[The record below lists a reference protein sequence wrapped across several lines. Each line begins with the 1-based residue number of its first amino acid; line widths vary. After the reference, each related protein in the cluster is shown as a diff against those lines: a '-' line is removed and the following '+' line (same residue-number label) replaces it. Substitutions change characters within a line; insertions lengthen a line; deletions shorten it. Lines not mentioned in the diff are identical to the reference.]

1 MNWEFDILYAIQ
13 NIHNPILDKIMV
25 TISSLG
31 NAGILWVVIAL
42 ILLISKKHRKMG
54 IHMFIAM
61 LLTLFVGNL
70 ILKNLV
76 QRQRPCWI
84 DTTIPLLVNNP
95 KDYSFPSGHT
105 MNSFTAAMC
114 IFLHHKRW
122 GIVAFVVAAL
132 IAFSRMYLF
141 VHFPTDIITGMII
154 GISSAIIVNHIMNKR
169 FQKNK
174 KTEQN

>member
-1 MNWEFDILYAIQ
+1 MNLEFDILYAIQ
-13 NIHNPILDKIMV
+13 NMHNPILDNIMV

-76 QRQRPCWI
+76 QRERPCWI
-84 DTTIPLLVNNP
+84 ETTIPLLINNP

-114 IFLHHKRW
+114 IFLHQKRW

-141 VHFPTDIITGMII
+141 VHFPTDIIIGMII
-154 GISSAIIVNHIMNKR
+154 GISSALIINFLMNKQNR
-169 FQKNK
+169 FIS
-174 KTEQN
+174 

>member
-13 NIHNPILDKIMV
+13 NIHNPVLDKIMV
-25 TISSLG
+25 GISSLG
-31 NAGILWVVIAL
+31 NAGILWVIIAI
-42 ILLISKKHRKMG
+42 ILLISKKHRKTG

-61 LLTLFVGNL
+61 VLTLFVGNL

-76 QRQRPCWI
+76 QRERPCWI
-84 DTTIPLLVNNP
+84 DTTIPLLINNP

-114 IFLHHKRW
+114 IFLHQKRW

-154 GISSAIIVNHIMNKR
+154 GISSALIINFLMNKQNR
-169 FQKNK
+169 FIS
-174 KTEQN
+174 

>member
-13 NIHNPILDKIMV
+13 NIHNPVLDKIMV
-25 TISSLG
+25 GISSLG
-31 NAGILWVVIAL
+31 NAGILWVIIAI
-42 ILLISKKHRKMG
+42 ILLISKKHRKTG

-76 QRQRPCWI
+76 QRERPCWI
-84 DTTIPLLVNNP
+84 ETTIPLLINNP

-114 IFLHHKRW
+114 IFLHQKRW

-141 VHFPTDIITGMII
+141 VHFPTDIIIGMII
-154 GISSAIIVNHIMNKR
+154 GISSALIINFLMNK
-169 FQKNK
+169 KNRYIS
-174 KTEQN
+174 

>member
-1 MNWEFDILYAIQ
+1 MNLEFDILYAIQ
-13 NIHNPILDKIMV
+13 NMHNPILDKIMV

-76 QRQRPCWI
+76 QRERPCWI
-84 DTTIPLLVNNP
+84 ETTIPLLINNP

-114 IFLHHKRW
+114 IFLHQKRW

-141 VHFPTDIITGMII
+141 VHFPTDIIIGMII
-154 GISSAIIVNHIMNKR
+154 GISSALIINFLMNKQNR
-169 FQKNK
+169 FIS
-174 KTEQN
+174 

>member
-42 ILLISKKHRKMG
+42 ILLISKKHRKTG

-76 QRQRPCWI
+76 QRERPCWI
-84 DTTIPLLVNNP
+84 DTTISLLINNP

-114 IFLHHKRW
+114 IFLHQKRW
-122 GIVAFVVAAL
+122 GIGAFVVAAL

-141 VHFPTDIITGMII
+141 VHFPTDIIIGMII
-154 GISSAIIVNHIMNKR
+154 GVGSAVIINFLMNKQKR
-169 FQKNK
+169 FIS
-174 KTEQN
+174 

>member
-13 NIHNPILDKIMV
+13 NIHNPVLDKIMV
-25 TISSLG
+25 GISSLG
-31 NAGILWVVIAL
+31 NAGILWGIIAI
-42 ILLISKKHRKMG
+42 ILLISKKHRKTG

-61 LLTLFVGNL
+61 VLTLFVGNL

-76 QRQRPCWI
+76 QRERPCWI
-84 DTTIPLLVNNP
+84 DTTIPLLINNP

-114 IFLHHKRW
+114 IFLHQKRW

-154 GISSAIIVNHIMNKR
+154 GISSALIINFLMNKQNR
-169 FQKNK
+169 FIS
-174 KTEQN
+174 

>member
-13 NIHNPILDKIMV
+13 NIHNPVLDKIMV
-25 TISSLG
+25 GISSLG
-31 NAGILWVVIAL
+31 NAGILWVIIAI
-42 ILLISKKHRKMG
+42 ILLISKKHRKTG

-61 LLTLFVGNL
+61 VLTLFVGNL

-76 QRQRPCWI
+76 QRERPCWI
-84 DTTIPLLVNNP
+84 DTTIPLLINNP

-105 MNSFTAAMC
+105 MNSFTAAIC
-114 IFLHHKRW
+114 IFLHQKRW

-154 GISSAIIVNHIMNKR
+154 GISSALIINFLMNKQNR
-169 FQKNK
+169 FIS
-174 KTEQN
+174 

>member
-1 MNWEFDILYAIQ
+1 MNLEFDILYAIQ
-13 NIHNPILDKIMV
+13 NMHNPILDKIMV

-105 MNSFTAAMC
+105 MNSFTAAMG
-114 IFLHHKRW
+114 IFLHQKRW

-141 VHFPTDIITGMII
+141 VHFPIDIITGMII